1 MSNAQRHAARLPGVR
16 RRCHEQPR
24 SLKASLLIAAA
35 VTVSVAGQTPVPP
48 APLPAPVRPVVD
60 TYHGVQVIDPYR
72 WLERW
77 DDSEV
82 KAWTDAQNTYTHAQ
96 LDALPFMAA
105 LRARVQAVGA
115 DTHPRWTDVKYRRGQ
130 LFAIKQQPPRE
141 QPIIVVLRS
150 ADDLASERI
159 VVDPAVLDPSGNTA
173 IDFYVPSADGTR
185 LAVSLSVGGNERGDV
200 HVFDVATGRQ
210 LPDVVPRVN
219 GGTAGG
225 SLAWN
230 SDSSGFFYTRYPRPG
245 ERADPDLDFYQQLY
259 FHKIGDTS
267 DRDAYEIGKDF
278 PKIAESVVTASGD
291 GRFLL
296 ATVKNGDGGEQAH
309 YVRPPAGG
317 WVRLAGYSDEVI
329 TGVWGRDDALY
340 LLSRQGAPRGRI
352 LRIPRSNSPTLAD
365 AKVVVPESDAVV
377 DAIAVTATRIYS
389 KEIIGGP
396 SQVRVF
402 DLNGRL
408 QQRLALEPISNV
420 SEIVALDGDDVL
432 YEAESYVTPA
442 AYYQVSGAS
451 VPRKTALALSSPVTF
466 SDVDVSLVAATSKD
480 GTRIPLTVVRRKG
493 VALDGRNPTLL
504 YGYGGYS
511 ISVTPAFSATRRIWL
526 EQGGIFVVAN
536 IRGGGEFGEDWHRAG
551 NLTKK
556 QNVFDDFAAAARYL
570 IDQKYT
576 SPASLAILGGSNG
589 GLLMGATLT
598 QHPELFRAVVS
609 HVGIYDMLRCE
620 LYPNGAFNVTEFGT
634 VTDAEQFRAIYAYSP
649 LHHVVDGTAYPAVM
663 MFSGTNDPRVNPAD
677 SRKFTARLQAANASN
692 HPILLRISGSGHGF
706 GTSLSEGLAQTADQY
721 AFLFWQLGM
730 KVSIP

>member
-1 MSNAQRHAARLPGVR
+1 M
-16 RRCHEQPR
+16 
-24 SLKASLLIAAA
+24 KTSLLVAAA
-35 VTVSVAGQTPVPP
+35 VTVGVAAQAPARPGPP
-48 APLPAPVRPVVD
+48 PAPVRPVVD

-77 DDSEV
+77 NDNEV
-82 KAWTDAQNTYTHAQ
+82 KAWTDAQNAYTHAQ

-115 DTHPRWTDVKYRRGQ
+115 DAHPRWTDVKYRHGQ

-141 QPIIVVLRS
+141 QPMIVVMRS
-150 ADDLASERI
+150 ADDLGSERI

-173 IDFYVPSADGTR
+173 IDFYVPSLDGSR
-185 LAVSLSVGGNERGDV
+185 VAVSLSVGGNERGDV

-230 SDSSGFFYTRYPRPG
+230 ADGSGFFYTRYPRPG

-259 FHKIGDTS
+259 FHKIGSTS
-267 DRDAYEIGKDF
+267 DTDTYEIGKDF
-278 PKIAESVVTASGD
+278 PKIAEAVVTASVD

-309 YVRPPAGG
+309 YVRAPEGG
-317 WVRLAGYSDEVI
+317 WIRLAGYTDEVI

-340 LLSRQGAPRGRI
+340 LLSRKGAPRGRI
-352 LRIPRSNSPTLAD
+352 LRIARSNSPTLAD
-365 AKVVVPESDAVV
+365 AKVVVPQSDAVIG
-377 DAIAVTATRIYS
+377 AIAVTATRIYS

-402 DLNGRL
+402 DLNGRP
-408 QQRLALEPISNV
+408 QQKLALEPISNV
-420 SEIVALDGDDVL
+420 AEIVALDGDDVL

-442 AYYQVSGAS
+442 AYYRVDSAG
-451 VPRKTALALSSPVTF
+451 VPRKTALAASSPVSF
-466 SDVDVSLVAATSKD
+466 SDVDVSRAEATSKD
-480 GTRIPLTVVRRKG
+480 GTRIPLTVIWRKG

-526 EQGGIFVVAN
+526 EQGGIYVVAN
-536 IRGGGEFGEDWHRAG
+536 LRGGGEFGEDWHRAG
-551 NLTKK
+551 YLTKK

-576 SPASLAILGGSNG
+576 SPASLAIIGGSNG

-634 VTDAEQFRAIYAYSP
+634 VADPEQFRALYAYSP
-649 LHHVVDGTAYPAVM
+649 LHHVVNGTAYPAVM

-677 SRKFTARLQAANASN
+677 SRRFTARLQAANASN

-730 KVSIP
+730 KVSIR

>member
-1 MSNAQRHAARLPGVR
+1 M
-16 RRCHEQPR
+16 
-24 SLKASLLIAAA
+24 KTSLLVAAA
-35 VTVSVAGQTPVPP
+35 ITVTVAAQTPARP
-48 APLPAPVRPVVD
+48 APQPAPVRPVVD

-82 KAWTDAQNTYTHAQ
+82 KAWTEAQNTYTHAQ

-141 QPIIVVLRS
+141 QPIIVVMRS

-230 SDSSGFFYTRYPRPG
+230 GDGSGFFYTRYPRPG
-245 ERADPDLDFYQQLY
+245 ERPDPDLDFYQQLY
-259 FHKIGDTS
+259 FHKIGGTS
-267 DRDAYEIGKDF
+267 DTDAYEIGKDF
-278 PKIAESVVTASGD
+278 PKIAEAVVTASSD

-309 YVRPPAGG
+309 YVRAPAGG
-317 WVRLAGYSDEVI
+317 WVRLAGYTDEVI

-340 LLSRQGAPRGRI
+340 LLSRKGAPRGRI
-352 LRIPRSNSPTLAD
+352 LRIPRSSSPTLAD
-365 AKVVVPESDAVV
+365 AKVVVPQSDAVI

-389 KEIIGGP
+389 NEIVGGP

-408 QQRLALEPISNV
+408 QQKVALEPISNV
-420 SEIVALDGDDVL
+420 AEIVALDGDDVL
-432 YEAESYVTPA
+432 YEAESYVTPS
-442 AYYQVSGAS
+442 AYYQFSAGS
-451 VPRKTALALSSPVTF
+451 VPRKTALAVSSPVTF
-466 SDVDVSLVAATSKD
+466 SDVDVSLVEATSKD

-526 EQGGIFVVAN
+526 DQGGIYVVAN

-570 IDQKYT
+570 IDHKYT

-692 HPILLRISGSGHGF
+692 HPILLRISGSGYGF

-730 KVSIP
+730 TVSIP

>member
-1 MSNAQRHAARLPGVR
+1 MT
-16 RRCHEQPR
+16 
-24 SLKASLLIAAA
+24 ASLLFAAA
-35 VTVSVAGQTPVPP
+35 VTVSIAAQTPARPGPP
-48 APLPAPVRPVVD
+48 TTTARPVVD
-60 TYHGVQVIDPYR
+60 TYHGIQVTDPYR

-77 DDSEV
+77 DDSDV

-115 DTHPRWTDVKYRRGQ
+115 DTHPRWTNLKYRRGQ

-141 QPIIVVLRS
+141 QPFIVVMRS
-150 ADDLASERI
+150 ADDLASERT

-173 IDFYVPSADGTR
+173 IDFYVPSADGSR
-185 LAVSLSVGGNERGDV
+185 VAVSLSVGGNERGDV
-200 HVFDVATGRQ
+200 RVFDVATGRQ
-210 LPDVVPRVN
+210 LPDVVARVN

-225 SLAWN
+225 GLAWN
-230 SDSSGFFYTRYPRPG
+230 ADGSGFFYTRYPRPG
-245 ERADPDLDFYQQLY
+245 ERPDPDLDFYQQLY
-259 FHKIGDTS
+259 FHRIGGASDT
-267 DRDAYEIGKDF
+267 DTYEIGKDF
-278 PKIAESVVTASGD
+278 PKIAEAVVTASGD
-291 GRFLL
+291 GQFLL

-317 WVRLAGYSDEVI
+317 WIRLAGYTDEVI
-329 TGVWGRDDALY
+329 AGVWGRDAALY

-352 LRIPRSNSPTLAD
+352 LRIARSNSPTLAD
-365 AKVVVPESDAVV
+365 ATVVVPQSDAVI
-377 DAIAVTATRIYS
+377 DAITVTATKIYS
-389 KEIIGGP
+389 KEIVGGP

-408 QQRLALEPISNV
+408 QQKIPLEPISNV
-420 SEIVALDGDDVL
+420 AEIVALDGDDVL

-442 AYYQVSGAS
+442 AYYQAGGAGT
-451 VPRKTALALSSPVTF
+451 PRKTALALSSPVTF
-466 SDVDVSLVAATSKD
+466 SDVDVSRVEATSKD
-480 GTRIPLTVVRRKG
+480 GTRIPLTVIRRKG
-493 VALDGRNPTLL
+493 IPLDGRNPTLL
-504 YGYGGYS
+504 YGYGGYA
-511 ISVTPAFSATRRIWL
+511 ISETPAFSATRRIWL
-526 EQGGIFVVAN
+526 EQGGIYVVAN

-634 VTDAEQFRAIYAYSP
+634 VEDLEQFRAIYAYSP

-677 SRKFTARLQAANASN
+677 SRKFTARLQAANASS

-730 KVSIP
+730 KVSIR

>member
-1 MSNAQRHAARLPGVR
+1 MSKLW
-16 RRCHEQPR
+16 
-24 SLKASLLIAAA
+24 IAAIA
-35 VTVSVAGQTPVPP
+35 ALTVSAVAQPP
-48 APLPAPVRPVVD
+48 ATSAPPPAPVRPVVD
-60 TYHGVQVIDPYR
+60 AYHGVQVADPYR

-82 KAWTDAQNTYTHAQ
+82 KAWTEAQNTYTHAQ

-105 LRARVQAVGA
+105 LRARVQALGA
-115 DTHPRWTDVKYRRGQ
+115 DTRPHWADIKYRNGL

-141 QPIIVVLRS
+141 QPMIVVMRS

-159 VVDPAVLDPSGNTA
+159 VVDPAALDRSGNTA
-173 IDFYVPSADGTR
+173 IDFYVPSADGSR
-185 LAVSLSVGGNERGDV
+185 VAVSLSVGGSERGDV

-210 LPDVVPRVN
+210 LPDIVPRVN

-225 SLAWN
+225 SVAWN
-230 SDSSGFFYTRYPRPG
+230 ADGSGFFYTRYPRPG

-259 FHKIGDTS
+259 FHKIGGTS
-267 DRDAYEIGKDF
+267 DTDAYEIGKDF

-309 YVRPPAGG
+309 YVRAPAGG
-317 WVRLAGYSDEVI
+317 WIRLAGYTDEVI
-329 TGVWGRDDALY
+329 SGVWGRDGTLY
-340 LLSRQGAPRGRI
+340 LLSRKGAPRGRI

-365 AKVVVPESDAVV
+365 AKVVIPQSDAV
-377 DAIAVTATRIYS
+377 IEGLAVTATRIYS
-389 KEIIGGP
+389 KEIVGGP

-408 QQRLALEPISNV
+408 QQKLAVEPISTV

-432 YEAESYVTPA
+432 FGAESYVTPA
-442 AYYQVSGAS
+442 AYYQVSGAG
-451 VPRKTALALSSPVTF
+451 VPRKTALAESSPVSF
-466 SDVDVSLVAATSKD
+466 ADVDVSRVEATSKD
-480 GTRIPLTVVRRKG
+480 GTRVPLTVVRRTG
-493 VALDGRNPTLL
+493 VAVDGRNPTLL

-511 ISVTPAFSATRRIWL
+511 ISVTPTFSATRRIWL
-526 EQGGIFVVAN
+526 EQGGIYVVAN

-556 QNVFDDFAAAARYL
+556 QKVFDDFAAAARYL

-634 VTDAEQFRAIYAYSP
+634 VTDREQFRALYAYSP
-649 LHHVVDGTAYPAVM
+649 LHHVVDGTNYPAVM

-677 SRKFTARLQAANASN
+677 SRKFTARLQAATASTR
-692 HPILLRISGSGHGF
+692 PILLRISGSGHGF
-706 GTSLSEGLAQTADQY
+706 GTSLSEALAQTADQY

-730 KVSIP
+730 KVTIPT

>member
-1 MSNAQRHAARLPGVR
+1 M
-16 RRCHEQPR
+16 
-24 SLKASLLIAAA
+24 KASLLVATA
-35 VTVSVAGQTPVPP
+35 VTVGIAAQTPAR
-48 APLPAPVRPVVD
+48 APLLAPVRPVVD
-60 TYHGVQVIDPYR
+60 TYHGVQVTDPYR

-77 DDSEV
+77 DDREV

-115 DTHPRWTDVKYRRGQ
+115 DTHPRWTDVKYRGGQ

-141 QPIIVVLRS
+141 QPVIVVMRS
-150 ADDLASERI
+150 VDDLASERI
-159 VVDPAVLDPSGNTA
+159 VVDPAALDPSGNTA
-173 IDFYVPSADGTR
+173 IDFYVPSADGSR
-185 LAVSLSVGGNERGDV
+185 VAVSLSVGGNERGDV

-230 SDSSGFFYTRYPRPG
+230 GDGSGFFYTRYPRPG

-259 FHKIGDTS
+259 FHKIGGTS
-267 DRDAYEIGKDF
+267 DTDAYEIGKDF
-278 PKIAESVVTASGD
+278 PKIAEAVITASGD

-309 YVRPPAGG
+309 YVRPPTGG
-317 WVRLAGYSDEVI
+317 WIRLAGYTDEVI

-340 LLSRQGAPRGRI
+340 LLSRKGAPRGRI

-365 AKVVVPESDAVV
+365 AKVVVPQSDAVV

-389 KEIIGGP
+389 NEIVGGP
-396 SQVRVF
+396 SQVRAF

-408 QQRLALEPISNV
+408 QQKLALEPISNV
-420 SEIVALDGDDVL
+420 TEIVALDGDDVL

-442 AYYQVSGAS
+442 AYYHVSSAG
-451 VPRKTALALSSPVTF
+451 VPRKTALAVSSPVTF
-466 SDVDVSLVAATSKD
+466 SDVDVSRVEAASKD

-511 ISVTPAFSATRRIWL
+511 ISVTPSFSATRRIWL
-526 EQGGIFVVAN
+526 EQGGVYVVAN

-551 NLTKK
+551 YLTKK

-576 SPASLAILGGSNG
+576 RPASLAIIGGSNG

-677 SRKFTARLQAANASN
+677 SRKFTARLQAASASN

>member
-1 MSNAQRHAARLPGVR
+1 MSNSKRDAARPPDVR
-16 RRCHEQPR
+16 RHEQPR
-24 SLKASLLIAAA
+24 SMKASLLVATA
-35 VTVSVAGQTPVPP
+35 VTVSLAAQTPAR

-60 TYHGVQVIDPYR
+60 TYHGVQVTDPYR

-77 DDSEV
+77 DDREV
-82 KAWTDAQNTYTHAQ
+82 KAWTDAQNAYTHAQ

-115 DTHPRWTDVKYRRGQ
+115 DTHPRWTGVKYRGGQ

-141 QPIIVVLRS
+141 QPVIVVMRS

-173 IDFYVPSADGTR
+173 IDFYVPSGDGSR
-185 LAVSLSVGGNERGDV
+185 VAVSLSVGGNERGDV

-210 LPDVVPRVN
+210 LPDVVARVN

-230 SDSSGFFYTRYPRPG
+230 ADGSGFFYTRYPRPG
-245 ERADPDLDFYQQLY
+245 ERPDPDLDFYQQLY
-259 FHKIGDTS
+259 FHKIGATS
-267 DRDAYEIGKDF
+267 DTDAYEIGKDF
-278 PKIAESVVTASGD
+278 PKIAEAVVTASAD

-309 YVRPPAGG
+309 YVRPPTGG
-317 WVRLAGYSDEVI
+317 WIRLAGYTDEVI

-340 LLSRQGAPRGRI
+340 LLSRKGAPRGRI
-352 LRIPRSNSPTLAD
+352 LRIPRSNSPALAD
-365 AKVVVPESDAVV
+365 AKVVVPQGDAVV

-389 KEIIGGP
+389 NEIIGGP

-408 QQRLALEPISNV
+408 QQKLAIEPISNV
-420 SEIVALDGDDVL
+420 AEIVALDGDDVL

-442 AYYQVSGAS
+442 AYYHVSSAG
-451 VPRKTALALSSPVTF
+451 VPRKTALAVHSPVTF
-466 SDVDVSLVAATSKD
+466 SDVDVSRVEAASKD

-511 ISVTPAFSATRRIWL
+511 ISVTPSFSATRRIWL
-526 EQGGIFVVAN
+526 EQGGVYVVAN

-551 NLTKK
+551 YLTKK

-576 SPASLAILGGSNG
+576 SPASLAIIGGSNG

-677 SRKFTARLQAANASN
+677 SRKFTARLQAASASN
-692 HPILLRISGSGHGF
+692 HPILVRISGSGHGF

>member
-1 MSNAQRHAARLPGVR
+1 MSSTKRHAARLADVR
-16 RRCHEQPR
+16 RDRREQPR
-24 SLKASLLIAAA
+24 SMSASLLVAAA
-35 VTVSVAGQTPVPP
+35 VTVSVGAQPP
-48 APLPAPVRPVVD
+48 ARPTPLPAPVRPVVD
-60 TYHGVQVIDPYR
+60 TYHGVQVIDSYR

-77 DDSEV
+77 DDREV
-82 KAWTDAQNTYTHAQ
+82 KAWTDAQNAYTHAQ

-115 DTHPRWTDVKYRRGQ
+115 DTHPRWTDVKYRHGL

-141 QPIIVVLRS
+141 QPMIVVMRS

-159 VVDPAVLDPSGNTA
+159 VVDPAALDPSGNTA
-173 IDFYVPSADGTR
+173 IDFYVPSADGSR
-185 LAVSLSVGGNERGDV
+185 VAVSLSVGGSERGDV
-200 HVFDVATGRQ
+200 HVFDVTTGRQ

-230 SDSSGFFYTRYPRPG
+230 ADGSGFFYTRYPRPG

-259 FHKIGDTS
+259 FHKIGGTS
-267 DRDAYEIGKDF
+267 DTDAYEIGKDF
-278 PKIAESVVTASGD
+278 PKIAEAVITASGD

-296 ATVKNGDGGEQAH
+296 ATVKNGD
-309 YVRPPAGG
+309 
-317 WVRLAGYSDEVI
+317 
-329 TGVWGRDDALY
+329 ALY
-340 LLSRQGAPRGRI
+340 LLSRKGAPRGRI

-365 AKVVVPESDAVV
+365 AKVVVPQSEAVV

-389 KEIIGGP
+389 NEIIGGP

-408 QQRLALEPISNV
+408 QQKLAIEPISNV
-420 SEIVALDGDDVL
+420 AEIVALDGDDVL
-432 YEAESYVTPA
+432 YEAESYLTPA
-442 AYYQVSGAS
+442 AYYQVVGAG
-451 VPRKTALALSSPVTF
+451 VPRKTALAVSSPVTF
-466 SDVDVSLVAATSKD
+466 SDVDVSRVEAASKD

-511 ISVTPAFSATRRIWL
+511 ISVTPSFSATRRIWL
-526 EQGGIFVVAN
+526 EQGGVYVVAN

-551 NLTKK
+551 YLTKK
-556 QNVFDDFAAAARYL
+556 QNVFDDFVAAARYL

-634 VTDAEQFRAIYAYSP
+634 VTDAEQFRAIHAYSP

-677 SRKFTARLQAANASN
+677 SRKFTARLQAASAST

-730 KVSIP
+730 NVSIP